1 MAPVVSTVLLHGQSP
16 GLIRA
21 TCAAGLSKCPTEP
34 APLLEFRPW
43 VTHSIPTLFTLDMS
57 ARRKECC
64 ANRKI
69 AFHEALYDARVY
81 TSSTI
86 HSTTVRKAL
95 RKGES
100 SQHPKDSKVR
110 TASRLASSSNSNTS
124 LLTINVSKFGHSP
137 PAQADAG

>member
-57 ARRKECC
+57 ARRKGCC
-64 ANRKI
+64 ANRKSD
-69 AFHEALYDARVY
+69 FHEAIYDARVY
-81 TSSTI
+81 TI
-86 HSTTVRKAL
+86 MVLTVCIPLGSITSELPPVRWIGL
-95 RKGES
+95 TP
-100 SQHPKDSKVR
+100 HPPGGCFF
-110 TASRLASSSNSNTS
+110 AYAHSSS
-124 LLTINVSKFGHSP
+124 V
-137 PAQADAG
+137 